1 MSRRLASITLD
12 NVDDLP
18 QPCRT
23 CVFWE
28 AGHRAPPGATK
39 DDWLSS
45 VLLDW
50 GSCGRILYVDGEV
63 AGYALYAPPEYVGG
77 VPGYATSEV
86 SSDAIL
92 LMTARVLPQF
102 HRRGPRPG
110 ADPVGRQG
118 RAVASRR
125 SSARGLRRPPR
136 RGARLRHP
144 VGVPDRRG
152 LQDGPPTPPLSAS
165 APGSAHG
172 LVLARR
178 CRAGSRAVDRR
189 HPARQVAGSGRR
201 EATDDRDPGGLS
213 AEPDRGTDGLRRR

>member
-28 AGHRAPPGATK
+28 AGLRAPPGATK

-63 AGYALYAPPEYVGG
+63 AGYAVYAPPEYVGG

-102 HRRGPRPG
+102 TAGGLGRVLIQSVVKDALSRRGVRALEAFGDVRGEELACVIPSEFLTAVGFKTVHRHPRYP
-110 ADPVGRQG
+110 
-118 RAVASRR
+118 
-125 SSARGLRRPPR
+125 
-136 RGARLRHP
+136 RLRLDLRTVLSWRGDVELALERWIGAIRPDKSPAP
-144 VGVPDRRG
+144 VGVRPR
-152 LQDGPPTPPLSAS
+152 TTEI
-165 APGSAHG
+165 
-172 LVLARR
+172 
-178 CRAGSRAVDRR
+178 
-189 HPARQVAGSGRR
+189 PA
-201 EATDDRDPGGLS
+201 D
-213 AEPDRGTDGLRRR
+213 

>member
-12 NVDDLP
+12 NVGDLP

-92 LMTARVLPQF
+92 LMTVRMLPQF
-102 HRRGPRPG
+102 TAGGLGRVLIQSVVKDALSRRGVRALEAFGDVRGEELACVIPSEFLTAVGFKTVHRHPRYP
-110 ADPVGRQG
+110 
-118 RAVASRR
+118 
-125 SSARGLRRPPR
+125 
-136 RGARLRHP
+136 RLRLDLRTVLSWRGDVELALERWIGAIRPDKSPNP
-144 VGVPDRRG
+144 VGVRPR
-152 LQDGPPTPPLSAS
+152 TTEI
-165 APGSAHG
+165 
-172 LVLARR
+172 
-178 CRAGSRAVDRR
+178 
-189 HPARQVAGSGRR
+189 PA
-201 EATDDRDPGGLS
+201 D
-213 AEPDRGTDGLRRR
+213 